1 VIDLIRGL
9 LDRPLDPR
17 HARAIVVVASCL
29 TLAFAGLVGFGV
41 ISGSRPTAHE
51 DGDGTSDLAAP
62 TAPPAATIEGS
73 PGGSD
78 EGPADQ
84 PETLS
89 KDRQDPQDRH
99 GSSAYRRARRTLREH
114 RALQHLPFHG
124 RGLSITLT
132 GADQGRAIVR
142 IVAATVPEAR
152 RRWRRFLRRYS
163 DAGGAYEARFAA
175 RPETRSIPARGHR
188 SRPRSG
194 HRHHRKAARP

>member
-17 HARAIVVVASCL
+17 HARAIIAVASCL

-51 DGDGTSDLAAP
+51 GGEGTSDLAAP
-62 TAPPAATIEGS
+62 TAPPIAAIEGS

-78 EGPADQ
+78 ESPGRTGARP
-84 PETLS
+84 PES
-89 KDRQDPQDRH
+89 HQDPQDRR
-99 GSSAYRRARRTLREH
+99 GSSAYRRTLREH

-142 IVAATVPEAR
+142 VAAATVPEAE
-152 RRWRRFLRRYS
+152 RRWRGFLRRLGDRGDSYLP
-163 DAGGAYEARFAA
+163 RFQ
-175 RPETRSIPARGHR
+175 ARGGR
-188 SRPRSG
+188 DGR
-194 HRHHRKAARP
+194 

>member
-1 VIDLIRGL
+1 MIDVIRGL

-17 HARAIVVVASCL
+17 HARAIVAVASCL

-51 DGDGTSDLAAP
+51 GGQGTGDLAAP
-62 TAPPAATIEGS
+62 TAPIEGS
-73 PGGSD
+73 PGVSD
-78 EGPADQ
+78 EGPDR
-84 PETLS
+84 PEAPS

-124 RGLSITLT
+124 RGLSIVLT

-142 IVAATVPEAR
+142 IVAATVPEAKR
-152 RRWRRFLRRYS
+152 LWRRFLQRYS

-175 RPETRSIPARGHR
+175 RPETRSMPARGHR
-188 SRPRSG
+188 KRPRAV
-194 HRHHRKAARP
+194 HRPAPEGATP

>member
-1 VIDLIRGL
+1 MIDLIRGL

-17 HARAIVVVASCL
+17 HARAIVAVASCL

-51 DGDGTSDLAAP
+51 GGDGTSDLAAP
-62 TAPPAATIEGS
+62 TAPPAAAIDGS

-78 EGPADQ
+78 EGPDR
-84 PETLS
+84 PEARS

-114 RALQHLPFHG
+114 RALQHLPFQG

-132 GADQGRAIVR
+132 GANRGRAIVR
-142 IVAATVPEAR
+142 IVAATVPEAK

-163 DAGGAYEARFAA
+163 DAGGAYEAHFAA

-188 SRPRSG
+188 TSPRSG
-194 HRHHRKAARP
+194 HRPAPEGARP